1 MKFPRLDIERER
13 NAIST
18 ELDIKKQIVF
28 SKTIKKLQNRDIL
41 LIEVKSAEQGKKLLV
56 TGPNRKKKSLFII
69 FSTFRIHGLLKL
81 PGRPRNFYDKL
92 AKG

>member
-1 MKFPRLDIERER
+1 MKFPRLDIERKR

-18 ELDIKKQIVF
+18 ELDIEKQIVF

-56 TGPNRKKKSLFII
+56 TIIIAGKEIHVQELPPKKIYIL
-69 FSTFRIHGLLKL
+69 
-81 PGRPRNFYDKL
+81 
-92 AKG
+92 